1 MKTHLFKMA
10 ANFRDKRASNT
21 TMQAKKPS
29 IFHLSDAT
37 YFSLPLPL
45 KRHGNEADFL
55 GFLHKLDPHRYLTQ
69 HFEPCRFQLQI
80 LGDIRHRKTSR
91 RLGKSG
97 SRRFSDSSSRGVAIR
112 IFLKF
117 IIDFPNFKRLNQPF
131 QGPIQQKISHGCYV
145 LLPVG
150 CAAHICLKRK

>member
-10 ANFRDKRASNT
+10 TNFRDKRTSIT

-29 IFHLSDAT
+29 IFHLSD

-45 KRHGNEADFL
+45 KGVGNEADFL
-55 GFLHKLDPHRYLTQ
+55 GFLHKLDPQRYLTQ

-80 LGDIRHRKTSR
+80 RGDIRNRKTSR

-117 IIDFPNFKRLNQPF
+117 IIDFPNFKRLISPF
-131 QGPIQQKISHGCYV
+131 KGPILQKISQGCYV
-145 LLPVG
+145 LLPL
-150 CAAHICLKRK
+150 IYLKV